1 LTNQILQLA
10 GILLAICGWVAVN
23 FILVVYISV
32 KKLGGNLEKKDIL
45 VLCGIAALLFLGAI
59 ILFMLG
65 ASV

>member
-1 LTNQILQLA
+1 LANQILQLA

-32 KKLGGNLEKKDIL
+32 KKLGGSLEKRDIF

-59 ILFMLG
+59 ILSMLG